1 MKRLYG
7 VTTAMVTPFSEDGHP
22 QLETIEQMVEF
33 LIQRGVHCLYPCG
46 TTGEMFL
53 MSEEERRQI
62 AQTVVRQNNGRV
74 TVFIHVGAMHMEET
88 IRLAK
93 HACDIGADGIGV
105 VTPAFFSTNPDAMVD
120 YYTRVF
126 SSVPKDFPCYMY
138 NIPQCAAND
147 LTCDVVRRVTD
158 ACPNAV
164 GIKYSQAD
172 MIRTYEYMA
181 VKEGFEVVQGADRLF
196 LPALAMGCSGTV
208 SGVSSVYPELFVKVF
223 EAFEAGN
230 LQAAREWQKL
240 ANRFVTAL
248 GAGSNMAIFKSGLTY
263 RGIDAG
269 HMHAPQI
276 DYTAEQT
283 EKLWESLR
291 ELEASLPENALVK

>member
-7 VTTAMVTPFSEDGHP
+7 VTTAMVTPFSEDGRP
-22 QLETIEQMVEF
+22 LLGAIEQMVEF
-33 LIQRGVHCLYPCG
+33 LVRRGVHCLYPCG

-53 MSEEERRQI
+53 MGEEERKQI
-62 AQTVVRQNNGRV
+62 AQTVVRQNKGRL
-74 TVFIHVGAMHMEET
+74 TVFIHVGAMDVEET

-105 VTPAFFSTNPDAMVD
+105 LTPAFFSTHPDAMAG
-120 YYTRVF
+120 YYKKVF

-164 GIKYSQAD
+164 GIKYSLPD
-172 MIRTYEYMA
+172 LIRTYEYMA
-181 VKEGFEVVQGADRLF
+181 VKDGFEVVQGADRLF

-223 EAFEAGN
+223 EAFEAGDIP
-230 LQAAREWQKL
+230 AAREWQKR
-240 ANRFVTAL
+240 ANQFVAAL
-248 GAGSNMAIFKSGLTY
+248 GAGSNMAIFKSGLAF
-263 RGIDAG
+263 RGMEAG
-269 HMHAPQI
+269 HMHAPQM

-283 EKLWESLR
+283 ERLWATLR
-291 ELEASLPENALVK
+291 ELEASLPEETLVK